1 MDPFTFVALFAS
13 IASGVAVARVIA
25 EYRQS
30 NRELVPIPLRSYR
43 TRR

>member
-30 NRELVPIPLRSYR
+30 NRDLVPIQA
-43 TRR
+43 RR